1 MSLKKKRI
9 NEIKTLRS
17 KLKKTHRIT
26 CESLEKILYESFKVL
41 DHGFIRVM
49 DYMGDD
55 SAIVQSARV
64 SYGQGTKKV
73 SNDKGLIRYLMRNWH
88 TTPFEMC
95 EIKFHVKL
103 PIFVARQWIR
113 HRTANVNEYSARYS
127 ILDREFY
134 VPKIQHMSTQSTTN
148 KQGR

>member
-1 MSLKKKRI
+1 MIKDEDREAIQDLQRI
-9 NEIKTLRS
+9 KNMTARPTVPAMEA
-17 KLKKTHRIT
+17 
-26 CESLEKILYESFKVL
+26 ILYHIIPVL

-55 SAIVQSARV
+55 SSIVQAARV
-64 SYGQGTKKV
+64 SYGRGTKRT
-73 SNDKGLIRYLMRNWH
+73 SEDAELIKYLMRHLH

-95 EIKFHVKL
+95 EIKLHVKL

-127 ILDREFY
+127 TRW
-134 VPKIQHMSTQSTTN
+134 T
-148 KQGR
+148 